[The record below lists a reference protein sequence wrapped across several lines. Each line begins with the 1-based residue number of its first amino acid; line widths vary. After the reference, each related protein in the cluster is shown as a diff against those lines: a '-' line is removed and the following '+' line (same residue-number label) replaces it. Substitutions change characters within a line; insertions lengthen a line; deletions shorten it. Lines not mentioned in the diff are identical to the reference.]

1 MERKIIC
8 PVCGEVI
15 PPSGK
20 LMEYCGNCGE
30 VFYAGGDDEQEEY
43 TPRKEKIK
51 TKKPKKSQWSN
62 R

>member
-30 VFYAGGDDEQEEY
+30 VFYAGEEIEEEY
-43 TPRKEKIK
+43 APRKEKIK
-51 TKKPKKSQWSN
+51 TKKPKRSQWSN